1 MNQLRWIERVSRKL
15 LFQGLPQGYVRRVVG
30 ELRDHHS
37 ELLATQTPAQ
47 GAAHSDTVA
56 LRLGNP
62 TKLAG
67 AIAGE
72 FRRQHFSGRHPW
84 LSFVAAPILLM
95 IAGWSL
101 LVFSLIASGWL
112 CENVLGVSL
121 NEWIAQRPAEAQ
133 AAMHIWQNVVLFGTP
148 AVVAL
153 LICRWA
159 GRSAVS
165 RNWLI
170 AACAITA
177 LLAFAMQVEVALPTA
192 PGNGRLTMGLGLTI
206 GVLRMMVPM
215 VVALWAAS
223 KMPAHWTDSARTDD
237 PPADL
242 RRAA

>member
-1 MNQLRWIERVSRKL
+1 MN
-15 LFQGLPQGYVRRVVG
+15 QGLPQGYVRRVVG

-37 ELLATQTPAQ
+37 ELLATQTPAP
-47 GAAHSDTVA
+47 GAAHADPAA

-67 AIAGE
+67 VIAGQ

-84 LSFVAAPILLM
+84 LSFVAAPMLLM

-101 LVFSLIASGWL
+101 LVFSLIGSDWF

-121 NEWIAQRPAEAQ
+121 NEWTAQRPAKAQ
-133 AAMHIWQNVVLFGTP
+133 AAITIWQNVVLFGTP

-159 GRSAVS
+159 RRSSVS

-177 LLAFAMQVEVALPTA
+177 LLAFALQVEVVLPTA
-192 PGNGRLTMGLGLTI
+192 PGNGRLAMGLGLTT
-206 GVLRMMVPM
+206 GMLRMMVPL
-215 VVALWAAS
+215 VVTLWAVS
-223 KMPAHWTDSARTDD
+223 KLPAHWTDSARTDD